1 MDSGNSQG
9 CGLVTALEVSGGY
22 PLCLKATNEFLPET
36 IGRKAR
42 LELYV
47 CSQSGGRDGHVKRP
61 AAQRRRV
68 VVQAARGHRNEV
80 HEAFTAHMNSHVS
93 IVSVI

>member
-1 MDSGNSQG
+1 MDSGHSQG

-22 PLCLKATNEFLPET
+22 AFFFQAANEFLTEA
-36 IGRKAR
+36 IGRKAG

-47 CSQSGGRDGHVKRP
+47 RPQSRGCDGHVKWP
-61 AAQRRRV
+61 AAQRRGV